1 MNLAERSIKKK
12 MRKRLSYLT
21 IILVTAISSCSKSG
35 DGNIPAGL
43 VGEWR
48 FMYAKGGFSGNDSIP
63 ADPIQVKSLLFY
75 SNQTYEVKNNDQ
87 LLDHGSY
94 ELRTDTTIFSVDPLP
109 VIVFKN
115 DNQSFEKV
123 YDIKNNRLRLTDN
136 HYEPYT
142 SVFQK
147 QQSQVK

>member
-1 MNLAERSIKKK
+1 

-21 IILVTAISSCSKSG
+21 IMLVVAVSSCSKT
-35 DGNIPAGL
+35 DNGNLPAGL

-48 FMYAKGGFSGNDSIP
+48 FLYATGGFSGRDSIP
-63 ADPIQVKSLLFY
+63 ADPAQVKSILFHE
-75 SNQTYEVKNNDQ
+75 NLTYEVKNNEQLTDQ
-87 LLDHGSY
+87 GTY
-94 ELRTDTTIFSVDPLP
+94 ELRSDTTIFATDPLP
-109 VIVFKN
+109 VIVFKS

-123 YDIKNNRLRLTDN
+123 YDIKNSRLRLTDN